1 MSYRT
6 SQPLHPTEDDKPKK
20 KGMTGMTGPTGYSM
34 EQYKTDSV
42 NLDKAVKGFT
52 KYHST
57 PRKKSTPGNISIG
70 DLVQVRKDRKTI
82 VDLSNKKAFT
92 DLTNKRHQKK

>member
-1 MSYRT
+1 MTYRT
-6 SQPLHPTEDDKPKK
+6 SLPLHPTEDDKPKK
-20 KGMTGMTGPTGYSM
+20 KGTTGMTGSTGYSM

-70 DLVQVRKDRKTI
+70 DLVQARKDRKTI
-82 VDLSNKKAFT
+82 HTISHKKEFQNT
-92 DLTNKRHQKK
+92 YNKRNPK